1 MRCERPSRRSR
12 LQTAKM
18 LMSLAP
24 SARKRSLRRKADFH
38 FVKNEMKGVPLSLFQ
53 QRCAWKTSS
62 VDRGLQESVA
72 GNETVV
78 IIEIV
83 GIISDLHAKSDIRP
97 VAGFQGLHSIQRRRN
112 AGG

>member
-1 MRCERPSRRSR
+1 MEN
-12 LQTAKM
+12 LI
-18 LMSLAP
+18 
-24 SARKRSLRRKADFH
+24 
-38 FVKNEMKGVPLSLFQ
+38 
-53 QRCAWKTSS
+53 
-62 VDRGLQESVA
+62 RGLQESVA